1 VSVAEVDDKQTPFC
15 TVSQSQNILRLLYS
29 FKISGNLYYAITH
42 SPEPLS
48 EEYSYALSWN
58 AANDRFAAAGCITK
72 EESDEYARAIS
83 SDTASIEVS
92 IAYARKYYE
101 EASTANIAFVL

>member
-1 VSVAEVDDKQTPFC
+1 MSVAEVDEKQTSFC
-15 TVSQSQNILRLLYS
+15 TISQNILRLFYS
-29 FKISGNLYYAITH
+29 FKISGNLYYAMTH

-48 EEYSYALSWN
+48 EAYSYALSWN

-83 SDTASIEVS
+83 SHTASIEVS
-92 IAYARKYYE
+92 NAYTRKYYQE
-101 EASTANIAFVL
+101 VKCGSPHTFP